1 MDNVCLPEKIVI
13 YFHSNG
19 EDVGAIYNNNT
30 IKYIKNQLKDNFN
43 LKVLAVEYPGYG
55 FYSHQI

>member
-30 IKYIKNQLKDNFN
+30 IKYIKN
-43 LKVLAVEYPGYG
+43 
-55 FYSHQI
+55 